1 MSSCTQC
8 LQRICRKHPL
18 QDHGE
23 REQKLQDKVAEMNS
37 KVLEKAYKELE
48 AFNKSKQLER
58 DLSLEA
64 DNYKTAM
71 EFERMKATL
80 QKPKKRSF
88 EEAKLSQNSSLNPSV
103 IATMLHDSDSSAN
116 ATTSSSS
123 EDSDDGNIVKVF
135 IKRGGETR
143 FVERTRTDEIVRA
156 LEIEKEIETGT
167 GTVIAALINDLIR
180 MVKKI
185 ENIVIVIVIAAL
197 REDKLVMIL
206 VVILKVPVTTSV
218 TNVVMIIKTEN
229 VIGNE
234 AAPRNKIILDTVVA
248 IIKLQYVCGILRV

>member
-123 EDSDDGNIVKVF
+123 EDSDDGKRKRKYSKSLHKERRRDKVRGKDKDRRDRSRSRDR
-135 IKRGGETR
+135 KRDRDRDRNRHRSSHKRSHKDGKKYRKHRDRDRDRSSERRQASDDTGGNTQS
-143 FVERTRTDEIVRA
+143 
-156 LEIEKEIETGT
+156 TG
-167 GTVIAALINDLIR
+167 NNKR
-180 MVKKI
+180 
-185 ENIVIVIVIAAL
+185 
-197 REDKLVMIL
+197 DKCSDDY
-206 VVILKVPVTTSV
+206 KDRKRDRYHS
-218 TNVVMIIKTEN
+218 
-229 VIGNE
+229 
-234 AAPRNKIILDTVVA
+234 
-248 IIKLQYVCGILRV
+248 